1 MCMMRHVAPA
11 RRVGISCA
19 AAAALVPTMP
29 NVSGSL
35 QRHRCVWSCLSTN
48 DFTPPSTQSEWFCK
62 DCVLAQVA
70 AAEAAAAAA
79 AAKYKPNKLKRGPL
93 SSAGKGPG
101 RPPKRLRMSAP
112 QIRGQHRRNKGN
124 GSRNKLLF
132 TRSNGALQV
141 CCRFVHAAV
150 CDGVHALAA
159 QDGMRVRYVMHG
171 NTLMEGTVVIGRTSE
186 DVSGILCDCCSAV
199 ISCSS
204 FEAHAG
210 YANRRAPYDN
220 ILTPD
225 GTSLRVL
232 ADAMAGVADAYVAS
246 ALRPFVDDDDDDDV
260 GMSLPLSVSVCLYQY
275 TIQMDTGKWMPQLT
289 TGTWVAVACAACRI
303 S

>member
-1 MCMMRHVAPA
+1 MYDA
-11 RRVGISCA
+11 RCRPCTGIIGRDA
-19 AAAALVPTMP
+19 
-29 NVSGSL
+29 
-35 QRHRCVWSCLSTN
+35 
-48 DFTPPSTQSEWFCK
+48 PPSQQSEWFCK

-70 AAEAAAAAA
+70 AAEAAAAATA
-79 AAKYKPNKLKRGPL
+79 ARYKPNKLKRGPMA
-93 SSAGKGPG
+93 SMSKGPG

-141 CCRFVHAAV
+141 CLVPRVPYIT
-150 CDGVHALAA
+150 LIPTRT

-171 NTLMEGTVVIGRTSE
+171 NTLMEGTVVIGRTAD

-232 ADAMAGVADAYVAS
+232 ADAMAGVADAYVGY
-246 ALRPFVDDDDDDDV
+246 VV
-260 GMSLPLSVSVCLYQY
+260 VECYQ
-275 TIQMDTGKWMPQLT
+275 
-289 TGTWVAVACAACRI
+289 
-303 S
+303 